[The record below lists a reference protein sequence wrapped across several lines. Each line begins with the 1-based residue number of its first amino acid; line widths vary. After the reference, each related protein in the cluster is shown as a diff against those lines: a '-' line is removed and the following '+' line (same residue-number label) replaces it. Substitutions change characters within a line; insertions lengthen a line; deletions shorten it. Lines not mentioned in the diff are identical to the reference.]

1 MEAWREL
8 PVLPIVKLKPSMLKV
23 ALRHFLIPCFLDA
36 GCVIV
41 HVSALR
47 EDRDALSLEN
57 PDAGCCNL
65 GNPVGPPT

>member
-1 MEAWREL
+1 MLELREL

-36 GCVIV
+36 GCAIV

-47 EDRDALSLEN
+47 EDKDALSLEN
-57 PDAGCCNL
+57 PAACCNL